1 MNSWRLR
8 GVPIVTTSHSDD
20 RLAEDDAPTPDEPME
35 WMKILG
41 QLESNP
47 NLGGSIRE
55 LRELLMQAINA
66 AKEDERACTM
76 QVLFNA

>member
-1 MNSWRLR
+1 
-8 GVPIVTTSHSDD
+8 
-20 RLAEDDAPTPDEPME
+20 ME